1 MAPVIYL
8 SKSEG
13 ENQIGARGLNPPQHM
28 LPLRLAQRGILK
40 TLFP

>member
-1 MAPVIYL
+1 MAPIIYL

-28 LPLRLAQRGILK
+28 LPLRLAQRGIPK
-40 TLFP
+40 TSFP